1 MQVSQVFRK
10 IMKIK
15 SVGKG
20 LKTKW
25 EVNAIK
31 KIIIVNYNLN
41 SKNNDNNINNV
52 IIVMKVEQ

>member
-1 MQVSQVFRK
+1 MGRK
-10 IMKIK
+10 C
-15 SVGKG
+15 
-20 LKTKW
+20 T
-25 EVNAIK
+25 K

>member
-1 MQVSQVFRK
+1 
-10 IMKIK
+10 MKIK

-25 EVNAIK
+25 EVNTLK

>member
-1 MQVSQVFRK
+1 
-10 IMKIK
+10 MKIK

-52 IIVMKVEQ
+52 IIVMKVEQQL